1 MVCANTQIKFLAID
15 VNTLSCTRLL
25 NVINHLVTMVGFIL
39 FQDKSIRLYV
49 VDNKRLLHI
58 EQVAYSDLDIG
69 IRAELCNFIIN
80 QDPNIE

>member
-1 MVCANTQIKFLAID
+1 MVCANAQIKFLAID

-25 NVINHLVTMVGFIL
+25 NVINHLVTPVGFIL
-39 FQDKSIRLYV
+39 FQDKGIRLYV